1 MIKFKSKPDIY
12 TSIFN
17 LTILGLYLLNFDLP
31 KNSIL
36 FTIIIILFIICF
48 ISIFKITFNTLLS
61 DVSNNLQISIFAII
75 ILFII
80 LELLYILFPKI
91 YPNDFS
97 IWIDKTNKKK
107 RGVVID
113 YLDRNPY
120 VKFKPNKEIRIKY
133 YRGRTDQF
141 EYTWVTDSNGF
152 KNNDDVL
159 NDQKVD
165 IVALGDSFTEG
176 MGVKTADTYSSI
188 LTSRGYPTYNLGV
201 QGYSPTQV
209 LGSFKEFGLK
219 LKPKI
224 VIAQYTMST
233 YTREKVFLDKNDIS
247 FTGGIAVIEQFEVNP
262 DLRNQAKYVIS
273 GVWLFTK
280 NVRVLIKNKFKK
292 KKLQPVDK
300 QFIKYQNLDY
310 MQFFDSKP
318 KDVISWNST
327 LRVYNELNDI
337 CEEIGAKFILL
348 YIPKRAS
355 IYFERAYGET
365 LSNNALKEAELLKNF
380 ANENNFIFLDPSPR
394 LKTYVNSLPKEFDL
408 KELPYL
414 EFDGHM
420 NKIGYNIVSDILIEE
435 IKKTGK

>member
-1 MIKFKSKPDIY
+1 MIKFKSKFYIY

-17 LTILGLYLLNFDLP
+17 LTILGFYLLNFDLP
-31 KNSIL
+31 KSSKL
-36 FTIIIILFIICF
+36 FTIIIILSIICF
-48 ISIFKITFNTLLS
+48 ISIFKITFNKLLS

-80 LELLYILFPKI
+80 LELLFILSPKI

-97 IWIDKTNKKK
+97 IWIDKTNKKD
-107 RGVVID
+107 RIMVID

-120 VKFKPNKEIRIKY
+120 VKFKPEKEIRIKH

-152 KNNDDVL
+152 KNNDDIL
-159 NDQKVD
+159 NNKKID

-176 MGVKTADTYSSI
+176 MGVKTLNTYSSI
-188 LTSRGYPTYNLGV
+188 LTSKGYPTYNLGV

-224 VIAQYTMST
+224 VIAQYTMNT
-233 YTREKVFLDKNDIS
+233 YTREKNFLDKNDIN
-247 FTGGIAVIEQFEVNP
+247 FTGGIASIEKFEVNP

-273 GVWLFTK
+273 GFWLFTK
-280 NVRVLIKNKFKK
+280 NVRILIKNKFKK
-292 KKLQPVDK
+292 KKLQLVDK
-300 QFIKYQNLDY
+300 KFTQYQNLDY
-310 MQFFDSKP
+310 IQFFDSKP
-318 KDVISWNST
+318 KDIISWNST
-327 LRVYNELNDI
+327 LSVYNELNDI
-337 CEEIGAKFILL
+337 CKDIGAKFVLL

-355 IYFERAYGET
+355 IYFERAFGET
-365 LSNNALKEAELLKNF
+365 LSINTLKEAELLKNF
-380 ANENNFIFLDPSPR
+380 ASENDFIFLDPSSR
-394 LKTYVNSLPKEFDL
+394 LKIYVNSLPKEFDL

-420 NKIGYNIVSDILIEE
+420 NKIGYNIVSDIIIDE
-435 IKKTGK
+435 IKKTY

>member
-1 MIKFKSKPDIY
+1 MIKLKSKPDIY

-17 LTILGLYLLNFDLP
+17 LTILGFYLLDFDLP
-31 KNSIL
+31 KNSKL

-48 ISIFKITFNTLLS
+48 ISIFKITFNRLFS
-61 DVSNNLQISIFAII
+61 DVTNNLQISIFAII
-75 ILFII
+75 ILFLI
-80 LELLYILFPKI
+80 LELIYILFPKI
-91 YPNDFS
+91 YPKDFS
-97 IWIDKTNKKK
+97 IWIDKTNKKEK
-107 RGVVID
+107 GMVID

-141 EYTWVTDSNGF
+141 EYTWITDSNGF
-152 KNNDDVL
+152 KNNDVIL
-159 NDQKVD
+159 KNKKID

-176 MGVKTADTYSSI
+176 MGVKTANTYSSI
-188 LTSRGYPTYNLGV
+188 LTTKGYPTYNLGV

-233 YTREKVFLDKNDIS
+233 YTREKFFLDKNDIN
-247 FTGGIAVIEQFEVNP
+247 FTGGIATIEKFEVNP

-273 GVWLFTK
+273 GFWLFTK
-280 NVRVLIKNKFKK
+280 NVRILIKNKFKK
-292 KKLQPVDK
+292 KKLQLVDK
-300 QFIKYQNLDY
+300 KFTQYQNLDY
-310 MQFFDSKP
+310 IQFFDSKP
-318 KDVISWNST
+318 KDIISWNST
-327 LRVYNELNDI
+327 LSVYNELNDI
-337 CEEIGAKFILL
+337 CKEIGAKFILL

-355 IYFERAYGET
+355 IYFERAFGEA
-365 LSNNALKEAELLKNF
+365 LSNSVLKEAELLNNF
-380 ANENNFIFLDPSPR
+380 ASENNFIFLDPSSK

-420 NKIGYNIVSDILIEE
+420 NKIGYNIISDILIQE
-435 IKKTGK
+435 IKKTY